1 MVALV
6 WRSYC
11 RCAEI
16 TDRLLQMLTTF
27 DQHGQCPCKE
37 GRKNSEKK
45 PTKDIWAWGEHGERY
60 SPRSIITRQRWF
72 HFQSRSIHVGGLC
85 HSSDKIPTPSNTE
98 YPPVT
103 TPAGAK
109 HP

>member
-37 GRKNSEKK
+37 GRKSSEKK
-45 PTKDIWAWGEHGERY
+45 PTKDIWAWGERGERD
-60 SPRSIITRQRWF
+60 SPRSIITRQRGG
-72 HFQSRSIHVGGLC
+72 SIFNPGPFMWVGYVTVQIKFL
-85 HSSDKIPTPSNTE
+85 PQE
-98 YPPVT
+98 Y
-103 TPAGAK
+103 
-109 HP
+109 